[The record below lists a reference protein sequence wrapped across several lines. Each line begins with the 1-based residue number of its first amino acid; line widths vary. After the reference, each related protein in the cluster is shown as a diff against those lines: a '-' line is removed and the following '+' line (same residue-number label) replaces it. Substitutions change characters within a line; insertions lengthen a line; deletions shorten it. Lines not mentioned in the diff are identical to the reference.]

1 MFFWVLSEIAVV
13 AGFVFA
19 AVAIAHMVRQR
30 RSPQSALAWLLV
42 MVLLPYVGVPLYL
55 VLGGRKMRRIAI
67 TKGALQLQRDGDPPT
82 PREAAR
88 VQRIL
93 ATYDLPSA
101 TVGNRVD
108 LCRTGEESYQA
119 LVTLIDEARDSLF
132 ITMFILQKDDV
143 GREIR
148 DHLTRRA
155 ADGLDVRLLLDDWGS
170 FRTRRRFLTPLIEAG
185 GQVAYFMP
193 LLHRPFAARTNLRN
207 HRKIVIA
214 DEQLVLS
221 GGINI
226 GQEYLGPTP
235 RRGRW
240 TDLAFVL
247 EGPATRFY
255 RDVFMSDW
263 AFARGV
269 DPARPPGAPRA
280 TPSDAVVQVVPS
292 GPDVPGDALYEV
304 VLSTTFAAE
313 ARLWIVTPYFVPD
326 DALLQGLTLAARRG
340 VDVQI
345 IMPERSNHRITDWA
359 RGGYLREIQEA
370 GGAVLLYTGGMLHAK
385 VLVMDEQLAMV
396 GSANMDMRSLF
407 LNYEVGM
414 LMYSPGEIDAV
425 ARWVEDVAAPAR
437 QGVPPVGVI
446 RDFGESVVRMV
457 APLL

>member
-1 MFFWVLSEIAVV
+1 MCSCPT
-13 AGFVFA
+13 G
-19 AVAIAHMVRQR
+19 
-30 RSPQSALAWLLV
+30 RSQ
-42 MVLLPYVGVPLYL
+42 
-55 VLGGRKMRRIAI
+55 
-67 TKGALQLQRDGDPPT
+67 
-82 PREAAR
+82 EA
-88 VQRIL
+88 
-93 ATYDLPSA
+93 S
-101 TVGNRVD
+101 
-108 LCRTGEESYQA
+108 
-119 LVTLIDEARDSLF
+119 
-132 ITMFILQKDDV
+132 
-143 GREIR
+143 IR
-148 DHLTRRA
+148 
-155 ADGLDVRLLLDDWGS
+155 
-170 FRTRRRFLTPLIEAG
+170 
-185 GQVAYFMP
+185 
-193 LLHRPFAARTNLRN
+193 
-207 HRKIVIA
+207 
-214 DEQLVLS
+214 
-221 GGINI
+221 
-226 GQEYLGPTP
+226 
-235 RRGRW
+235 
-240 TDLAFVL
+240 
-247 EGPATRFY
+247 
-255 RDVFMSDW
+255 
-263 AFARGV
+263 
-269 DPARPPGAPRA
+269 PARPPGAPRA